1 MCAEDMAASLGMVRR
16 EILREKTTTKENP
29 CLGSKITNFIC
40 AYGYVQM
47 HGIFVCGAY
56 V

>member
-1 MCAEDMAASLGMVRR
+1 MCSEDMAASLGMARR

-29 CLGSKITNFIC
+29 CLGSKITIYIC
-40 AYGYVQM
+40 AYRYVQM
-47 HGIFVCGAY
+47 YGMFVCGAY